1 MKLTWHSNLK
11 IQMTFDRWKVDHEY
25 SEAMYN
31 YLVYGFNPGSFFTSV
46 LANDFVGAMARS
58 HPANTISAL
67 KRLAGWMRDYLPPMA
82 CGSYGAVNAW
92 VDLDASQ
99 RRQILEEYSL
109 IYTEK
114 EETWRVLNN
123 A

>member
-1 MKLTWHSNLK
+1 MNLTEHSDLKL
-11 IQMTFDRWKVDHEY
+11 QATFDRWEVDGTY

-46 LANDFVGAMARS
+46 LANDFAGAMSRS
-58 HPANTISAL
+58 HPSNTVSSL
-67 KRLAGWMRDYLPPMA
+67 KRLVGWIQEFVPPTA
-82 CGSYGAVNAW
+82 WGSYAAVHSW
-92 VDLDASQ
+92 TVLDASR